1 MCDVEK
7 KSKILIFGGTG
18 YYGTYQ
24 VKACVAAAHPTYVYV
39 RPLKPPSDPS
49 KLDIR
54 REFKSLGVTI
64 FEVSRHSRILY
75 DLIKSSH

>member
-49 KLDIR
+49 NLDIR